1 MKKFLSLILALLIA
15 FSAAALSSCHGAN
28 GLPEFVIPERFDDT
42 KEYELVFWAKNDT
55 NKIQTKVYTD
65 AIAAFQELYPNI
77 KIKLSL
83 YSDYGRIYNDVITNI
98 TTNTTPDICI
108 TYPDHIAT
116 YMTGT
121 NTVVQLDAL
130 FKDEKYG
137 LGGSELKYGSPRF
150 DEIVPQFI
158 GECKIK
164 DHYYAIPFMRSTE
177 ACYINKTFVEKL
189 GYEIPETLTWDYIWE
204 VSEAAL
210 AKNEDGTYKLN
221 GGNVMIPFIYK
232 STDNMMIQYLKQ
244 AHGGYSTSDG
254 DILIFNDTTKDF
266 LKTVAAHSKG
276 AFSTFKISSYPGNF
290 FNAGQCIFAID
301 STAGATWIGSKA
313 THLDIPKE
321 DLIEFETVVK
331 MIPQVNPDE
340 PYMISQGPSLC
351 VFNKKDPQR
360 VLAAWMFAQYLM
372 TDTVQITYAETEGY
386 VPVTLKA
393 QNTAEYKEYLSRAGE
408 DNDQYYKVKIEA
420 AKLLLENRQYTF
432 TTPVFNGSASLRD
445 AAGQLI
451 ENTVKSVRRK
461 ETVDDAYFT
470 KLYSDVK
477 ALYRLDQINTG
488 GSAMEKALGPLPKT
502 AVFLLCTLGGVWLLI
517 ASGAVYR
524 AIRAKR
530 KKNKSIKN

>member
-1 MKKFLSLILALLIA
+1 MKRFLSALLLFVTIA
-15 FSAAALSSCHGAN
+15 SSAALTSCHGSH
-28 GLPEFVIPERFDDT
+28 GMPGFQMPETFDES
-42 KEYELVFWAKNDT
+42 KQYELVFWAKNDT

-65 AIAAFQELYPNI
+65 AIASFQELYPNV

-83 YSDYGRIYNDVITNI
+83 YGDYGRIYNDVITNI
-98 TTNTTPDICI
+98 ATGTTPDVCI

-116 YMTGT
+116 YMTGE
-121 NTVVQLDAL
+121 NTVVKLDEV
-130 FKDEKYG
+130 FTDEKYG
-137 LGGSELKYGSPRF
+137 LGGSELKFDSPRF
-150 DEIVPQFI
+150 DELVPQFI
-158 GECKIK
+158 EECKIK
-164 DHYYAIPFMRSTE
+164 DGYYAIPYMRSTE
-177 ACYINKTFVEKL
+177 ACYINKTFVNAL
-189 GYEIPETLTWDYIWE
+189 GYEIPETLTWDFIWE

-244 AHGGYSTSDG
+244 AGAGYSTSDG
-254 DILIFNDTTKDF
+254 EILIFNDQTKEF
-266 LKTVAAHSKG
+266 LKTVAAHSNG

-331 MIPQVNPDE
+331 MIPQVNPDT

-360 VLAAWMFAQYLM
+360 VLAAWLFAQYLL

-386 VPVTLKA
+386 VPVTLQA
-393 QNTAEYKEYLSRAGE
+393 QNTTEYKEYLSRAGE
-408 DNDQYYKVKIEA
+408 DNDHYYKVKIEA
-420 AKLLLENRQYTF
+420 SKLLLENRQYTF

-461 ETVDDAYFT
+461 ETVDDAYFV

-488 GSAMEKALGPLPKT
+488 ESAMQKALGKLPKT
-502 AVFLLCTLGGVWLLI
+502 AVFLLVSLGTVWTLI
-517 ASGAVYR
+517 AAGFVYR
-524 AIRAKR
+524 AVKKKR
-530 KKNKSIKN
+530 RQNKS